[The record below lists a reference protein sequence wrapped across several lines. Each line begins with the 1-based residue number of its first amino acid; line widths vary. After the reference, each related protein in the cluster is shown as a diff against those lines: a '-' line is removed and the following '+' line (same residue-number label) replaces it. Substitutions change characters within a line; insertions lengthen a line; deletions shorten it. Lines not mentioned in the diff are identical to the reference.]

1 MTIEAALYSYL
12 STYAGLTNLI
22 STRIYPPDKI
32 QLVPTDPPTAYVAYQ
47 LIDDI
52 PVHSG
57 IADIKLHAARWQFSC
72 YGGGTSRY
80 TNACAVNTQ
89 VKAALQDYS
98 GTMGGSGGVVVQR
111 SFLEMTTDLF
121 DNNGILIIGRASD
134 FIIWHEGS

>member
-12 STYAGLTNLI
+12 STHSGLSSLI
-22 STRIYPPDKI
+22 STRIYPMQVAQGATMPAVCY
-32 QLVPTDPPTAYVAYQ
+32 QLV
-47 LIDDI
+47 DDI

-57 IADIKLHAARWQFSC
+57 GADVIVHAARFQFSC
-72 YGGGTSRY
+72 WGGGTSGY
-80 TNACAVNTQ
+80 TSACAVAAQ

-98 GTMGGSGGVVVQR
+98 GTMGGTGGVVVQR

-121 DNNGILIIGRASD
+121 DETLVRCGRAVD